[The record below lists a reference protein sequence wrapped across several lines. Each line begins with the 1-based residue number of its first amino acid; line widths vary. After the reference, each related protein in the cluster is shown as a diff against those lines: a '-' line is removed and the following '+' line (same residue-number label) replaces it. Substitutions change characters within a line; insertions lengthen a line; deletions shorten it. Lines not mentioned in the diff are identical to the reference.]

1 MTTDPLK
8 IAIKGSTQDH
18 LPIEDIVDGVVIMKD
33 GSCASIMQIS
43 SVNFDLLSEKE
54 QSALVAAYGGILNSL
69 NFPIQ
74 IVVKSSTKDVGVYLK
89 RLLEAEKKQTN
100 KLLKERIKNYRK
112 FIDETVK
119 KNDVLSKTFYIV
131 IKFSSLE
138 LGIKTAGVQT
148 ITNLFNKKVTSLP
161 YPKAEILEKAKAKN
175 VAIHL
180 PEDSVIADKFD
191 AASNTDIRPSDAIPD
206 GWMGLDIGPKAT
218 GIFSEIINKSKTI
231 LWNGPVGVFEFD
243 NFSNGTFMVAD
254 AVVKATEKGA
264 FSLEGGGDT
273 ISSINKFKLADK
285 FNYVSTAG
293 GAMLEFCEG
302 RQLPGIRSILED

>member
-1 MTTDPLK
+1 
-8 IAIKGSTQDH
+8 
-18 LPIEDIVDGVVIMKD
+18 MKD

-161 YPKAEILEKAKAKN
+161 YPKAEILEKAKASLEPKRD
-175 VAIHL
+175 HL
-180 PEDSVIADKFD
+180 VRLFS
-191 AASNTDIRPSDAIPD
+191 RL
-206 GWMGLDIGPKAT
+206 GL
-218 GIFSEIINKSKTI
+218 EIIPLTNRQSIELFYKIYNEEVATNQKMETI
-231 LWNGPVGVFEFD
+231 
-243 NFSNGTFMVAD
+243 
-254 AVVKATEKGA
+254 
-264 FSLEGGGDT
+264 
-273 ISSINKFKLADK
+273 
-285 FNYVSTAG
+285 NYQNPIVTTK
-293 GAMLEFCEG
+293 
-302 RQLPGIRSILED
+302 